1 MVPSYDSLI
10 DHLFLLSRGVYMEQ
24 YKMTDVWKMK
34 LRELHLMETEM
45 KMDKKT
51 TKEELDDIK
60 AMIEY
65 VKKEYKEE
73 LLNEKENNDGK
84 KI

>member
-1 MVPSYDSLI
+1 
-10 DHLFLLSRGVYMEQ
+10 MEQ